1 MGSNQI
7 ETYCSKY
14 KEKMNEPIVR
24 NFLKDKKNNALFQE
38 AIINPTEENTSMLN
52 SAFSEYY
59 RKVKMINYI
68 SNLVYFY
75 SIDFDKRVSLYKKRN
90 LFALTVPHDEID
102 NNLNSLDALTS
113 SEDDLT
119 YKDYENMSKKDDLKD
134 HIDGEL
140 LYKALDVL
148 SDKQLKILTL
158 MYLND
163 HTNKEVAEILGESV
177 QTISYNHN
185 KALAKIK
192 EFMEG
197 PEVKKNKED

>member
-7 ETYCSKY
+7 EAYCSKY
-14 KEKMNEPIVR
+14 KEKMNEPIIR
-24 NFLKDKKNNALFQE
+24 NFLKDEKNNALFQA
-38 AIINPTEENTSMLN
+38 AIINPTEANTSMLN
-52 SAFSEYY
+52 SAFAEYY
-59 RKVKMINYI
+59 RKVKVINYI

-90 LFALTVPHDEID
+90 LFALTVSHAEID
-102 NNLNSLDALTS
+102 NNLNNLDALTS
-113 SEDDLT
+113 SEEDLT
-119 YKDYENMSKKDDLKD
+119 YADYERMAKKGDLKD

-163 HTNKEVAEILGESV
+163 HTNKEVAEILDESV

-185 KALAKIK
+185 KALTKIK

-197 PEVKKNKED
+197 PDIKKK

>member
-7 ETYCSKY
+7 EAYCSKY

-24 NFLKDKKNNALFQE
+24 NFLKDEENYALFQE
-38 AIINPTEENTSMLN
+38 AIINPTEENASMLN
-52 SAFSEYY
+52 SAFAEYY
-59 RKVKMINYI
+59 RKVKVINYI

-90 LFALTVPHDEID
+90 LFALTVSHEEVD

-119 YKDYENMSKKDDLKD
+119 YADYENMSKKDDLKD

-163 HTNKEVAEILGESV
+163 HTNKEVAEILDESV
-177 QTISYNHN
+177 QTVSYNHN
-185 KALAKIK
+185 KALSKIK

-197 PEVKKNKED
+197 LDVKKK

>member
-7 ETYCSKY
+7 EAYCRKY

-24 NFLKDKKNNALFQE
+24 NFLKDKENYALFQE
-38 AIINPTEENTSMLN
+38 AILNPTEENTSMLN
-52 SAFSEYY
+52 NAFAEYY
-59 RKVKMINYI
+59 RKVKVINYI

-75 SIDFDKRVSLYKKRN
+75 SIDFDKRISLYKKRN
-90 LFALTVPHDEID
+90 LFSLTVPHEETDKSL
-102 NNLNSLDALTS
+102 NNLDALTS
-113 SEDDLT
+113 SEEDLT
-119 YKDYENMSKKDDLKD
+119 YNDFENMNKKDDLKD
-134 HIDGEL
+134 HIDDDL

-148 SDKQLKILTL
+148 SDKQIRILTL

-163 HTNKEVAEILGESV
+163 HTNKEVAEILNESV

-185 KALAKIK
+185 KALSKIK

-197 PEVKKNKED
+197 TNEKEK

>member
-7 ETYCSKY
+7 EAYCSKY
-14 KEKMNEPIVR
+14 KEKMNEPIIR
-24 NFLKDKKNNALFQE
+24 NFLKDEKNNALFQA
-38 AIINPTEENTSMLN
+38 AIINPTEANTSMLN
-52 SAFSEYY
+52 SAFAEYY
-59 RKVKMINYI
+59 RKVKVINYI

-90 LFALTVPHDEID
+90 LFALTVSHAEID
-102 NNLNSLDALTS
+102 NNLNNLDALTS
-113 SEDDLT
+113 SEEDLT
-119 YKDYENMSKKDDLKD
+119 YADYERMAKKGDLKD

-163 HTNKEVAEILGESV
+163 HTNKEVAEILDESV

-185 KALAKIK
+185 KALT
-192 EFMEG
+192 
-197 PEVKKNKED
+197 